1 MSFGFVVG
9 EGAGVNAKASR
20 LQMPRLWDSSEC
32 RGTVRQERTGSYLRQ
47 AVCPRSRYGSSSRTH
62 WTLQATCS
70 YFSAA
75 GQWMT
80 VGSVFM

>member
-1 MSFGFVVG
+1 MSFWLVVG
-9 EGAGVNAKASR
+9 EGAGVNAKPLVCRCPGFGIWPSQQPDRLISASSR
-20 LQMPRLWDSSEC
+20 
-32 RGTVRQERTGSYLRQ
+32 
-47 AVCPRSRYGSSSRTH
+47 CPQSRYGSSSMTH

>member
-1 MSFGFVVG
+1 MSFLLVVG

-20 LQMPRLWDSSEC
+20 LQMPRLWNL
-32 RGTVRQERTGSYLRQ
+32 GLVAQTGAYLRH
-47 AVCPRSRYGSSSRTH
+47 AVCPRSRYGSSSMTH
-62 WTLQATCS
+62 WTLHATCS

>member
-1 MSFGFVVG
+1 MSFLLVVG
-9 EGAGVNAKASR
+9 EGAGVNAKAADAPALES
-20 LQMPRLWDSSEC
+20 
-32 RGTVRQERTGSYLRQ
+32 GTIDQTGAYLRH
-47 AVCPRSRYGSSSRTH
+47 AVCPRSRYGSSSMTH
-62 WTLQATCS
+62 WTLHATCS